1 MSTEERAFEVVVLAM
16 SFRRENARADI
27 AEYFPP
33 SVLAL
38 YDAVVA
44 DPRWDKAATL
54 AEAALVVD
62 DVLNENDDLAAA
74 YQASVDAGEMG
85 FGDGE
90 DAEMDAAMAEVTRM
104 LGDRPARHIDLPTQ
118 DLAESAGP
126 DDPSYGSDGLGMAGG
141 GASDGLLGGEEPV
154 RPWEPQMPP
163 TVGGEAGPP
172 PPPVVAPPAPAVP
185 PAVPD
190 AAAPSASGD
199 TIATVLN
206 AELDGDRT
214 RLTTGEK
221 RQLSVFFDESASGAA
236 VASIG
241 VGVPIAASQQT
252 IDLEVQ
258 LLSAD
263 FTVPPVPQILR
274 LARDG
279 ASVNRAIFEITPLHE
294 GASLLSVVVNVKGNF
309 LQRLDMTFD
318 VGTVAEPAVE
328 QFGRPAGAA
337 EVLEKRDATLQ
348 FKPVA
353 GGYLLFAPQV
363 TSEPV
368 MIWITPDELEARIEG
383 VRAVLLASVSKEENA
398 FNLDLTEA
406 ERDALLKELAFE
418 GFLLY
423 ESIFVGST
431 PSPELAKV
439 AAWLRDELS
448 ADVATLQVV
457 SKGFPVPWPLMYL
470 AERFDAAPLSW
481 DNFIG
486 MRHVVEQ
493 IPLEWFDQTP
503 PAPTIA
509 SAPDLAV
516 RALYNDG
523 IDAQMPSH
531 PVAAQRTYWE
541 GRGVA
546 LTEGTTVDELKSA
559 ALAPT
564 STDKVLYLYCHAVA
578 KKDPLDSHLILS
590 GEQSITLGQLRVF
603 ASPQDRLPSHP
614 LVFLNACE
622 SGELS
627 ANFYAGFVP
636 YFLAKGARGV
646 IGTECKTP
654 GLFASEWAKAFFDE
668 LFAGKT
674 LGTVVLEL
682 RRRFLEQ
689 HRNPYGLLYG
699 VQCDVDTVVTPALA

>member
-1 MSTEERAFEVVVLAM
+1 MSTEERAFEVVVLAGT
-16 SFRRENARADI
+16 FRQPNARASI
-27 AEYFPP
+27 QEYFPG
-33 SVLAL
+33 SILAL
-38 YDAVVA
+38 YDVVVA
-44 DPRWDKAATL
+44 DPRWAAATTL
-54 AEAALVVD
+54 TAQALVVD
-62 DVLNENDDLAAA
+62 AVLRERADLAAA

-85 FGDGE
+85 YGDGE
-90 DAEMDAAMAEVTRM
+90 DAEMDAAMAEVIRV
-104 LGDRPARHIDLPTQ
+104 LGDRPTRHIDLPTQ
-118 DLAESAGP
+118 DITESAGP
-126 DDPSYGSDGLGMAGG
+126 G
-141 GASDGLLGGEEPV
+141 DGLLGGDEPV
-154 RPWEPQMPP
+154 RPWEPQLPP
-163 TVGGEAGPP
+163 AVGGEAGPP
-172 PPPVVAPPAPAVP
+172 PPPPVIAPPTPGVP
-185 PAVPD
+185 LPD
-190 AAAPSASGD
+190 AASPLPPGD

-221 RQLSVFFDESASGAA
+221 RQLTVFFDDTASQAA

-263 FTVPPVPQILR
+263 FSVPPVPQILR

-279 ASVNRAIFEITPLHE
+279 TSLNRAIFEITPLHE
-294 GASLLSVVVNVKGNF
+294 GSSLLSVVVNVTGNF

-318 VGTVAEPAVE
+318 VGAVAEPAVE

-337 EVLEKRDATLQ
+337 EVLERRDATLQ

-363 TSEPV
+363 TNEPI

-398 FNLDLTEA
+398 FNLDLAEA

-423 ESIFVGST
+423 EAIFVGST
-431 PSPELAKV
+431 PSPELALV

-493 IPLEWFDQTP
+493 IPLEWFDQAP
-503 PAPTIA
+503 PAPTIE

-699 VQCDVDTVVTPALA
+699 VHCDVDTVVAPALA